1 MSGACIQRCIVRNV
15 FFYST
20 FTNVLYS
27 CHVFNVFDILK
38 FFLER
43 FLHLCQ
49 KLGRGITPPPLMR
62 HLALLIDNISMF
74 LCLSSGNQGG
84 LFGENVQERECPD
97 WVESSD
103 WSSTWRTTQDEV
115 AARSE
120 WQRNSAPPCSVH
132 IDLPHAAW
140 CRGNASHLTFLYKL
154 SAVGG
159 GGCIKMHIDTTL
171 KQHTDNLISVNDT
184 V

>member
-84 LFGENVQERECPD
+84 YSGKMSRRENVRIE
-97 WVESSD
+97 
-103 WSSTWRTTQDEV
+103 WSPVTGGAHDG
-115 AARSE
+115 
-120 WQRNSAPPCSVH
+120 
-132 IDLPHAAW
+132 PHKM
-140 CRGNASHLTFLYKL
+140 KL
-154 SAVGG
+154 RPE
-159 GGCIKMHIDTTL
+159 
-171 KQHTDNLISVNDT
+171 VNDKGT
-184 V
+184 ARRRAVCI